1 MPSPGASA
9 LGAQRRLLRTLTLLA
24 VLLLVGSVAWFS
36 WHERQ
41 QEVEAATAQSVRRA
55 AHVADELSQ
64 ALRLARV
71 ATEQADARLQRLPPG
86 ASLNDVL
93 GDPSSERAQLL
104 ATLALS
110 FELHALD
117 REGRA
122 LDLAPGSGGHSHEGK
137 QPAGHV
143 HGGSATQA
151 AAAAASAAAARWQ
164 VGDTRGAPHARVIP
178 LRRAAAPNPHGV
190 VAYAVDLSHT
200 AVVRRFDAERPQPGG
215 GVALFRLEP
224 DGSTTV
230 LARAPHNEDELGQR
244 LRGPLAESLAR
255 APAGV
260 FEALTQIDQVHRVV
274 AYQRLGGDAADLVV
288 ASGTATDAVLAGWRR
303 SLPWSVAIALLLATG
318 MLWGGW
324 RLERSM
330 GALAANQQ
338 ALEQSE
344 NHFRA
349 LAGNLPDVVVRMD
362 RHGRHLYVNAAVRQ
376 ATGLAPE
383 AFIGKTN
390 AELGMPAENVAVW
403 MATLGRVFDA
413 GQAERLEFAF
423 PGPRGLR
430 QWESIVT
437 LEPAADRAERA
448 ALVISRDITERRQSE
463 AAREALNRRLADV
476 LESMS
481 DGFVSLDRDWRY
493 VALNAKAGELLG
505 REPASLIGK
514 HIWTEFPEGVG
525 QPFHRAY
532 ERAMNEG
539 VTVVLEEHYAPWGRW
554 FENRIHPSA
563 DGIAIFFTD
572 VTERR
577 RTADA
582 LRDSEQRLREAQQLA
597 ALGSWELD
605 LRSRAL
611 HWSEE
616 VFRIFEIDPARFGA
630 SYDAFLA
637 LIHPDDRAAV
647 DEAYRRSLAEHRD
660 YAISH
665 RLLFADARIKH
676 VHEQGRSFYADDG
689 TPLRSV
695 GTVQDITQRVLA
707 EQALRASEA
716 SHREMFEANPH
727 PMWVFDLGTL
737 AFLAVND
744 AAVRKYG
751 YSRDEFLR
759 MTIKDIRPPEDV
771 PRLLANVAAVHGGL
785 DDAGTWRH
793 RTKDGRLLEVEITSH
808 TLRFAGRDAELV
820 LAHDVTRRIQ
830 AERTLHDN
838 EERLRLALQAAN
850 QGLYDLD
857 LRTGE
862 AVVSPEYA
870 LMLGYD
876 PAHFHETNAAW
887 RERLHPDDR
896 THVEQVYLDYV
907 AGRRPDYR
915 VEFRQRMRDGT
926 WKWILSLGRIQQRD
940 ADGTPLRMLGTHTDL
955 DAIKAAQAAQEA
967 AAQRFEKLFEAA
979 PEAISVSEL
988 DSGRF
993 LQVNDAFCE
1002 LFGHAR
1008 EQILGR
1014 TSVESDMW
1022 SDTARRQQIVEQ
1034 LRAGEGVHGFEGVA
1048 RHGDGTPI
1056 DVLFS
1061 AERIDFDGRD
1071 ALLLMFRDISQ
1082 RKRLERALQASEA
1095 RLAHL
1100 LARAP
1105 TVIYTARAEGDFAAT
1120 YYSPNLPELLGW
1132 PPQRFLDEPSFWLDH
1147 VHPDDR
1153 AAAVQS
1159 LEALATQDDLVLEYR
1174 FAHADGR
1181 WLWMRDQISVQR
1193 DAGGAPIELVGAW
1206 IDITA
1211 RREAEDEVR
1220 RLAAEL
1226 EQRVQQRTA
1235 ELSRS
1240 EARYRTI
1247 FEAVPVAISEED
1259 WSVVQGWLRELRSAG
1274 VADGAAYF
1282 AQHPDFVQ
1290 RCLEAVRMVRL
1301 NRRALAMHDASDKG
1315 AELPTL
1321 KAFYPAPQDLPQF
1334 IGELE
1339 AMWNGTRLYTAKKS
1353 LPAMSGRP
1361 LSLMVS
1367 ISMPAMDDADGTALA
1382 CLVDITEID
1391 RLNAELD
1398 RSLARLRKANKE
1410 LETFTYSV
1418 SHDLKAPL
1426 RGIDGYSR
1434 LLLTDHR
1441 DQLDEEGRQ
1450 FLSHIRRATQHM
1462 GVLIDDLLSYSR
1474 LERSELTLA
1483 PLALDE
1489 LVDGVLAPYR
1499 NDLATQSV
1507 ELRVALPQGL
1517 RVLGDAQ
1524 GLVIALRNLVDNA
1537 IKFSRDRQP
1546 PRIEIAAARA
1556 GNSVRLAVR
1565 DNGLGFDMKFH
1576 DRIFAIF
1583 QRLHRAEDYPG
1594 TGVGLAIVR
1603 KAMERM
1609 GGRVWAESAPGQGA
1623 TFTIELPEA
1632 A

>member
-1 MPSPGASA
+1 MPSAGASA
-9 LGAQRRLLRTLTLLA
+9 LSAQRRLLRILTLLA
-24 VLLLVGSVAWFS
+24 VVLLVGSVAWFS

-55 AHVADELSQ
+55 ARIADDLSQ

-86 ASLNDVL
+86 ASLGGAL
-93 GDPSSERAQLL
+93 GDASSERAQLL
-104 ATLALS
+104 ATLALP

-122 LDLAPGSGGHSHEGK
+122 LDLAPGSGGHAHDGAV
-137 QPAGHV
+137 PIGHA
-143 HGGSATQA
+143 HGGSAAQA
-151 AAAAASAAAARWQ
+151 AVAAASAGAARWQ
-164 VGDTRGAPHARVIP
+164 VGDTRGAPDARVIP

-190 VAYAVDLSHT
+190 VAYAVDLSHA
-200 AVVRRFDAERPQPGG
+200 AVVRHFDAERPQPGG

-230 LARAPHNEDELGQR
+230 LARAPHIEDELGQR
-244 LRGPLAESLAR
+244 LRGPLAEGLAR

-260 FEALTQIDQVHRVV
+260 FEALAQIDQVHRVV
-274 AYQRLGGDAADLVV
+274 AYQRLDGDAADLVV
-288 ASGTATDAVLAGWRR
+288 ASGMATDAVLAGWRS
-303 SLPWSVAIALLLATG
+303 SLPWSVAITLLLATG
-318 MLWGGW
+318 ILWGGW
-324 RLERSM
+324 RLDRSM

-362 RHGRHLYVNAAVRQ
+362 RRGRHRYVNAAVRE

-383 AFIGKTN
+383 AFLGKTN

-403 MATLGRVFDA
+403 MATLGRVFDR
-413 GQAERLEFAF
+413 GQPERLEFVY

-437 LEPAADRAERA
+437 LEPATDRAERT
-448 ALVISRDITERRQSE
+448 ALVISRDITE
-463 AAREALNRRLADV
+463 
-476 LESMS
+476 
-481 DGFVSLDRDWRY
+481 Y
-493 VALNAKAGELLG
+493 
-505 REPASLIGK
+505 
-514 HIWTEFPEGVG
+514 
-525 QPFHRAY
+525 
-532 ERAMNEG
+532 
-539 VTVVLEEHYAPWGRW
+539 
-554 FENRIHPSA
+554 
-563 DGIAIFFTD
+563 
-572 VTERR
+572 R

-605 LRSRAL
+605 LRSNVL
-611 HWSEE
+611 QWSDE
-616 VFRIFEIDPARFGA
+616 VFRIFEIDPTRFGA

-637 LIHPDDRAAV
+637 LIHPGDRAAV
-647 DEAYRRSLAEHRD
+647 DEAYRRSVAEHRD
-660 YAISH
+660 YAITH
-665 RLLFADARIKH
+665 RLQFADGRIKH

-689 TPLRSV
+689 TPLRSL
-695 GTVQDITQRVLA
+695 GTVQDITERVQA
-707 EQALRASEA
+707 EQALRASEV
-716 SHREMFEANPH
+716 SHREMFKANPH
-727 PMWVFDLGTL
+727 PMWVYDLETL

-744 AAVRKYG
+744 AAVRHYG
-751 YSRDEFLR
+751 YTRDEFLR

-771 PRLLANVAAVHGGL
+771 PRLMANVAAVHDGL

-808 TLRFAGRDAELV
+808 TMRFADRDAELV
-820 LAHDVTRRIQ
+820 LAHDVTRRSQ
-830 AERTLHDN
+830 AERTLHDS

-857 LRTGE
+857 LRTGD

-870 LMLGYD
+870 RMLGYD
-876 PAHFHETNAAW
+876 PAHFHETNDAW

-896 THVEQVYLDYV
+896 EAVYQVYEDYV

-915 VEFRQRMRDGT
+915 VEFRQRTRDGT
-926 WKWILSLGRIQQRD
+926 WKWVLSVGRIQERD
-940 ADGTPLRMLGTHTDL
+940 AEGAPLRMLGTHTDL
-955 DAIKAAQAAQEA
+955 DAIKAAQAAQVA
-967 AAQRFEKLFEAA
+967 ATQRFEKLFQAA

-988 DSGRF
+988 ASGRF

-1008 EQILGR
+1008 ERILGR
-1014 TSVESDMW
+1014 TSIELDLW
-1022 SDTARRQQIVEQ
+1022 TGAHGREAIVER
-1034 LRAGEGVHGFEGVA
+1034 LRGGDAVHGFEGVA
-1048 RHGDGTPI
+1048 RRGDGTPI

-1061 AERIDFDGRD
+1061 AERIDFEGRD

-1082 RKRLERALQASEA
+1082 RKRLERAVQASEA

-1105 TVIYTARAEGDFAAT
+1105 TVIYTARAEGDYAAT
-1120 YYSPNLPELLGW
+1120 YYSPNLPGLLGW

-1153 AAAVQS
+1153 AAVLQS
-1159 LEALATQDDLVLEYR
+1159 LEALATHDDLVLEYR
-1174 FAHADGR
+1174 FEHADGR

-1193 DAGGAPIELVGAW
+1193 DAQGAPVELVGAW

-1211 RREAEDEVR
+1211 RREAENEVR

-1226 EQRVQQRTA
+1226 DQRVRERTA
-1235 ELSRS
+1235 ELARS

-1247 FEAVPVAISEED
+1247 FETVPVAIGEED
-1259 WSVVQGWLRELRSAG
+1259 WSAVQALLRELRARG
-1274 VADGAAYF
+1274 VADGAGYF
-1282 AQHPDFVQ
+1282 AEHPEFV
-1290 RCLEAVRMVRL
+1290 RKCLSAVRMVRL
-1301 NRRALAMHDASDKG
+1301 NRKALSMHDMHDRDS
-1315 AELPTL
+1315 ELPDL
-1321 KAFYPAPQDLPQF
+1321 SAFYPSSEDLPQF
-1334 IGELE
+1334 IGELQ
-1339 AMWNGTRLYTAKKS
+1339 ALWDGQRLYTAKKS
-1353 LPAMSGRP
+1353 LPSLSGRP

-1367 ISMPAMDDADGTALA
+1367 ISLPALDDADGTALT

-1398 RSLARLRKANKE
+1398 RSLSRLRQANKE

-1434 LLLTDHR
+1434 LLLTDHQ

-1474 LERSELTLA
+1474 LERRELTLA

-1499 NDLATQSV
+1499 NDLAAQSV
-1507 ELRVALPQGL
+1507 ELRVELLQDL
-1517 RVLGDAQ
+1517 RALGDAQ
-1524 GLVIALRNLVDNA
+1524 GLAIALRNLVDNA

-1546 PRIEIAAARA
+1546 ARIEITAARVGDA
-1556 GNSVRLAVR
+1556 VRLAVR